1 MQKPDREDQ
10 LYQYDDKKRSL
21 AKRYENVKLVFD
33 VVGGTVV
40 PVVICVLLVLSG
52 ASLSLTK
59 FLEHISGS
67 YWLTVA
73 AYLLVF
79 ILLLGLAASP
89 LAFYSGYI
97 VDHKFGLSTQSVKDW
112 LTDELKGLGLEL
124 AIGILAG
131 SLLYYLILTTD
142 IWWLV
147 AAALFAV
154 FSILFSIILPYVI
167 MPIFYK
173 VTPVTDQALKDNLLE
188 MSQKMGARNIGRVL
202 VADESRKSIRANAM
216 FSGIGKSKTIVLFDT
231 LIDRFTRREVVTVV
245 AHELGHYV
253 NKDIWKEAVTSGML
267 AVPSFFLADY
277 VLKQNAVGLGFSS
290 VSDPAGIPIIFAVLI
305 GVNFILQPVSNWY
318 SRVVE
323 RQADEFALRAADD
336 ADAQASAEKRLA
348 DLALSVDRPNS
359 AIEFFFY
366 SHPSSSKRIKL
377 AEDWKRIRPREVS

>member
-1 MQKPDREDQ
+1 MQKPEREDQ

-21 AKRYENVKLVFD
+21 AKRYENVKLVLD

-79 ILLLGLAASP
+79 ILLLGLVASP

-173 VTPVTDQALKDNLLE
+173 VTPVTDLALKDNLLE

-277 VLKQNAVGLGFSS
+277 VLKQNAVGLGFSGIA
-290 VSDPAGIPIIFAVLI
+290 DPAGIPIIFAVLI

-323 RQADEFALRAADD
+323 RQADEFALRAG
-336 ADAQASAEKRLA
+336 R
-348 DLALSVDRPNS
+348 R
-359 AIEFFFY
+359 
-366 SHPSSSKRIKL
+366 
-377 AEDWKRIRPREVS
+377 